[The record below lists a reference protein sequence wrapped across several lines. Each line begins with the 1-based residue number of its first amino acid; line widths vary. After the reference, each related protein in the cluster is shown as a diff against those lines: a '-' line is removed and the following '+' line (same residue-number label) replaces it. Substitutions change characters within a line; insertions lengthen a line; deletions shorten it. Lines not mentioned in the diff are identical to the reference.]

1 MAVPQH
7 LRGLEETR
15 AVEEDEGASVQR
27 VPWAVG
33 RTRKASVWSL
43 QGSVLHGSEQ
53 RCWREGI
60 LFQGPWESRSHI
72 LENHVL
78 HR

>member
-1 MAVPQH
+1 M
-7 LRGLEETR
+7 EK
-15 AVEEDEGASVQR
+15 DEGAGVQR

-33 RTRKASVWSL
+33 RARKTSVWSL

-53 RCWREGI
+53 RCRREGI
-60 LFQGPWESRSHI
+60 LFQGPREPRSHI